1 VWLKK
6 RSDEHSYT
14 VSCGCFEQYNRCE
27 NLRSVLVQVLDCVI
41 PAWSAGI
48 QIDMDVSGASLR
60 IWMPAIHAGTTRISM
75 FYGELR
81 LMKHFVEIEEDSQC

>member
-1 VWLKK
+1 MWLKK

-48 QIDMDVSGASLR
+48 QADMDVSTRMLR
-60 IWMPAIHAGTTRISM
+60 PGSPAIYPGRTRISM
-75 FYGELR
+75 FCGERR